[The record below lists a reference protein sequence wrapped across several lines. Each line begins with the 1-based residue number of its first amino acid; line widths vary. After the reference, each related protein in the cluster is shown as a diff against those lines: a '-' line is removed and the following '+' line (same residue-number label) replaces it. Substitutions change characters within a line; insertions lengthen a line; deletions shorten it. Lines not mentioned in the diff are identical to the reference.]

1 MKLTYEALLA
11 NPDRLNELHAAA
23 RRERAQAVHRT
34 LIAPLVRAFA
44 VLFEQQPPQRHTRML
59 HRSATCG

>member
-11 NPDRLNELHAAA
+11 DPNRMNELLAAA
-23 RRERAQAVHRT
+23 RQERALAMHRF
-34 LIAPLVRAFA
+34 LIAPLARRFA
-44 VLFEQQPPQRHTRML
+44 RLFEHEPPMRHTRML